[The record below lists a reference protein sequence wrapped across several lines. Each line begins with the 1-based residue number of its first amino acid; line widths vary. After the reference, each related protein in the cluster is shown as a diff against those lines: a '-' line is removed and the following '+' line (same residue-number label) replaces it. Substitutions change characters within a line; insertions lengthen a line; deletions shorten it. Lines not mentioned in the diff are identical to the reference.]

1 MRWPD
6 TLTRPIG
13 LLKRAPYELRL
24 VYLLKALD
32 SYGYFALSE
41 VFTTYFGE
49 FGVSDITAG
58 TLYGTWGML
67 ITAWGVVTG
76 FAIDA
81 MGVRQSLIACYVLQI
96 FARLVLAFTTNK
108 TSAIVT
114 LFTVQALAT
123 SWGAPVMTIAIKR
136 LSVTNEDRVVSF
148 GLFYST
154 MNVAALLSGLA
165 IDLLRLGAPSD
176 TYGYL
181 GVTTPIRGVVLSTVV
196 SSAFALVVAT
206 KFHRVTAHT
215 VRRSQAESFDGKDT
229 TVIAASKKV
238 SSFLQT
244 VKVLS
249 ASKSFWQFL
258 TLGLFTVNLKQVR
271 SPV

>member
-81 MGVRQSLIACYVLQI
+81 MGVRQSLIACYSHAVHGTGI
-96 FARLVLAFTTNK
+96 
-108 TSAIVT
+108 SH
-114 LFTVQALAT
+114 
-123 SWGAPVMTIAIKR
+123 
-136 LSVTNEDRVVSF
+136 E
-148 GLFYST
+148 
-154 MNVAALLSGLA
+154 
-165 IDLLRLGAPSD
+165 LGRASHD
-176 TYGYL
+176 
-181 GVTTPIRGVVLSTVV
+181 
-196 SSAFALVVAT
+196 
-206 KFHRVTAHT
+206 HR
-215 VRRSQAESFDGKDT
+215 D
-229 TVIAASKKV
+229 
-238 SSFLQT
+238 
-244 VKVLS
+244 
-249 ASKSFWQFL
+249 
-258 TLGLFTVNLKQVR
+258 
-271 SPV
+271 